1 MGRSMLTR
9 PVRTLATTLLTSILV
24 IATAG
29 HADGNDRNSCD
40 VARGAKRFAKC
51 AICHLHDNSGK
62 HSTGPNLFNVVD
74 SKVGSKSGYPYSH
87 ALSKYFDYWTSD
99 ALNRFLANPTSSAPG
114 TTMAFAGLK
123 KAEDREAVI
132 CFLSKSGQ

>member
-9 PVRTLATTLLTSILV
+9 SVRPLATTLLTSVLV

-29 HADGNDRNSCD
+29 YAEGSERNSCD
-40 VARGAKRFAKC
+40 LARGQTICQC
-51 AICHLHDNSGK
+51 AACHLHDSSGK

-74 SKVGSKSGYPYSH
+74 SKVGSKSGYPYSQ